1 MLQGRRKFYVA
12 SSCIPRINLRMR
24 IPRAGTTIRVQFPA
38 YAVTLNTEQGQWL
51 HRLEIAMLPPAPP
64 PTQVALAE
72 HTCTWLGRCGP
83 RTCKV

>member
-38 YAVTLNTEQGQWL
+38 
-51 HRLEIAMLPPAPP
+51 
-64 PTQVALAE
+64 
-72 HTCTWLGRCGP
+72 
-83 RTCKV
+83 